1 MRMEL
6 AFATRG
12 PEYPPP
18 DLRYP
23 DQNACRVISIK
34 PVDIVVVDPSRMV
47 VMVIDSQNSAMRAE
61 VKKGSLTKVQ
71 FANHV
76 GTTDEWT
83 IQDHGNYTNQ
93 LLNIEVIS
101 TNIITSFH
109 KISSATF

>member
-61 VKKGSLTKVQ
+61 VKKEALRKVS
-71 FANHV
+71 V
-76 GTTDEWT
+76 PT
-83 IQDHGNYTNQ
+83 IEIVPADGPS
-93 LLNIEVIS
+93 NIEVKPK
-101 TNIITSFH
+101 FLL
-109 KISSATF
+109 